1 MDTSILTTREQ
12 WLPHSQAVPRLSGLT
27 DADVDELLSGGIG
40 GFGTP
45 FIVTDAM
52 ADWSCMQW
60 SFDWFKKTYGETIV
74 ITSSSFE
81 SDVRMRGRLS
91 DYIDYITEDGDLR
104 GRVPRSFSYVGT
116 ERQLDTA
123 GAGSA
128 LDGPQYLVS
137 WDLEYLSGIGDH
149 FHQPYF
155 MQDRNLL
162 DRLMPKTRRAFFN
175 KHTFAFIGP
184 KGSLSQLH
192 NDHDHTHSYLAQIVG
207 RKKLVLFSPA
217 EAELVAQVDP
227 FGFTVDG
234 TGIDPQNPDTDKFP
248 RFMETTPFECVI
260 ERGDLLFLPS
270 GWLHY
275 AYGLTAGISV
285 ARDSVDRWNFGR
297 WFQSMAITNLP
308 KLASRVVQHP
318 SLQGDGI
325 APPWADR
332 VRNDPYLLSLL
343 TSYYRP

>member
-1 MDTSILTTREQ
+1 M
-12 WLPHSQAVPRLSGLT
+12 T
-27 DADVDELLSGGIG
+27 DDDVDELLSGGIG
-40 GFGTP
+40 GRGTP

-74 ITSSSFE
+74 ITSASFE
-81 SDVRMRGRLS
+81 SDIRMRGRLS

-104 GRVPRSFSYVGT
+104 GRVPKNFSYVGT
-116 ERQLDTA
+116 ECQPDND
-123 GAGSA
+123 GAGDA
-128 LDGPQYLVS
+128 PAGPQYLVS
-137 WDLEYLSGIGDH
+137 WDLENISSIGDH

-162 DRLMPKTRRAFFN
+162 DRLMPETRRAFFN
-175 KHTFAFIGP
+175 KHTFAFIGA

-192 NDHDHTHSYLAQIVG
+192 NDHDHTHSYLAQILG

-217 EAELVAQVDP
+217 EAELVAEMDP
-227 FGFTVDG
+227 FGFTVGG
-234 TGIDPQNPDTDKFP
+234 TGLDPRNPDKDKFP

-260 ERGDLLFLPS
+260 EPGDLLFLPS
-270 GWLHY
+270 GWLHC

-318 SLQGDGI
+318 SLQGEGI
-325 APPWADR
+325 APPWLDR
-332 VRNDPYLLSLL
+332 VRSDPYLLSLL
-343 TSYYRP
+343 STCYRP